1 MKRFFILLLFLPL
14 VGFSQS
20 NNDTTKVWTL
30 GGDASINFSQVS
42 LSNWS
47 AGGKSSASGTFL
59 FNAFANYSKDKVS
72 WENSLNLGYGLMK
85 EEDSQSVKTD
95 DKIDFSSKYG
105 LKGKSKIYYTLL
117 FNFRTQMTDGYKYP
131 DRDNAISTLM
141 APGYLTLALGAD
153 YKPNDKFSLFVS
165 PLTGKMTVVSDDDL
179 SDQGAFGVDPGKK
192 SRTELGAFLKT
203 QFKTTV
209 VENVSLETK
218 LDLFSNYLDKPENID
233 VHWDVLINM
242 KINDYLSAN
251 LITNL
256 IYDDDVDIAVDSNNN
271 GVIDDADDRS
281 PRVQFKELFG
291 VGLSFKF

>member
-1 MKRFFILLLFLPL
+1 MKKLLILLMVLPL
-14 VGFSQS
+14 VGFSQAES
-20 NNDTTKVWTL
+20 DSTKVWKF
-30 GGDASINFSQVS
+30 GGNASINFSQVS
-42 LSNWS
+42 LSNWA

-59 FNAFANYSKDKVS
+59 FNSFANYQKGKIS
-72 WENSLNLGYGLMK
+72 WENSLDLGYGLMK

-95 DKIDFSSKYG
+95 DKIDFSSKFG
-105 LKGKSKIYYTLL
+105 LKGKGKIFYSAL
-117 FNFRTQMTDGYKYP
+117 FNFRTQMADGFKYP
-131 DRDNAISTLM
+131 DRDNRISTFM
-141 APGYLTLALGAD
+141 APGYFTLALGAD

-165 PLTGKMTVVSDDDL
+165 PVTGKMTVVTDDVL
-179 SDQGAFGVDPGKK
+179 SDEGAFGVDPGKK
-192 SRTELGAFLKT
+192 SRGEMGAFLKT

-218 LDLFSNYLDKPENID
+218 LDLFSNYLDTPQNID
-233 VHWDVLINM
+233 IHWDILLNM

-256 IYDDDVDIAVDSNNN
+256 IYDDDVSIAIDKDGD
-271 GVIDDADDRS
+271 GVIDEKG